1 MAMANQAQR
10 GRGRILE
17 YVCAN
22 HWAILPEV
30 LQTILSIAQG
40 ENESPEALAERLGR
54 PLQNTRNVLNRDGV
68 AVLPVSGPIFRYGNI
83 LTEISGATSV
93 EVLATDFRAAL
104 DDPDIRGIVL
114 EIDSPGGQIA
124 GISEFADQVAAAG
137 KPTVAYISDLGASA
151 GYWIASAADQV
162 IIRDTAAAGSVG
174 VVATLRRD
182 KKDDRIQI
190 VSSQSP
196 RKRVDPETE
205 DGRAVLQAVV
215 DDIADV
221 FIARVAS
228 YRAVSAEHVLEHFGQ
243 GGLLVGKNA
252 VSAGLADGL
261 GSLESIIAGLAG
273 KALGGKTMRKTEVTA
288 PAAKTISAEAGKM
301 SPPFIGEDAEL
312 FEAVFQEGRAS
323 GFEAGKEAGKPE
335 GWTEGVLHER
345 ARIKAIKAVLLPGHE
360 GLIERLMFDGTTTGP
375 EAAAMVIEAENG
387 KRVLHLKALKGD
399 APAPVAHT
407 VAPDREAAAAADAA
421 LPLEER
427 CKRAWESD
435 PKLRAEFG
443 DRYEAYLSFSRAEA
457 KGRVKILR
465 QA

>member
-1 MAMANQAQR
+1 MPHQ
-10 GRGRILE
+10 RILE
-17 YVCAN
+17 YLFSN

-40 ENESPEALAERLGR
+40 ENESPEAVAERLGR
-54 PLQNTRNVLNRDGV
+54 PLQNTRTVIHRDGV
-68 AVLPVSGPIFRYGNI
+68 AVLPVGGPIFRYANI

-221 FIARVAS
+221 FIGRVAS
-228 YRAVSAEHVLEHFGQ
+228 YRDVSDEHVLTHFGQ
-243 GGLLVGKNA
+243 GGILVGQNA
-252 VSAGLADGL
+252 VRAGLADEL
-261 GSLESIIAGLAG
+261 GSLESII
-273 KALGGKTMRKTEVTA
+273 KSLGVKTMRTKTE
-288 PAAKTISAEAGKM
+288 PAAQPPVLDRATLAAEHPELLATVLNEGHAQGFDQGRAEGLTAGA
-301 SPPFIGEDAEL
+301 DAEC
-312 FEAVFQEGRAS
+312 
-323 GFEAGKEAGKPE
+323 
-335 GWTEGVLHER
+335 
-345 ARIKAIKAVLLPGHE
+345 ARIKAVKAVSLPGHE
-360 GLIERLMFDGTTTGP
+360 GLIDRLMFDGTTTGP
-375 EAAAMVIEAENG
+375 EAAVLVLEAENG
-387 KRVLHLKALKGD
+387 KRKLHLRAIADD
-399 APAPVAHT
+399 APRPVAHA
-407 VAPDREAAAAADAA
+407 VAPDVEAAATADAA

-427 CKRAWESD
+427 CRRAWDRD
-435 PKLRAEFG
+435 PNLRAEFG
-443 DRYEAYLSFSRAEA
+443 DRYESYVAFSRAEE
-457 KGRVKILR
+457 KGSVKILR
-465 QA
+465 RA

>member
-1 MAMANQAQR
+1 MGHQ
-10 GRGRILE
+10 RILE
-17 YVCAN
+17 YLFSN

-30 LQTILSIAQG
+30 LHTILGIAQG
-40 ENESPEALAERLGR
+40 ENESPEAVAERLGR
-54 PLQNTRNVLNRDGV
+54 PLQNTRTVTHRDGV
-68 AVLPVSGPIFRYGNI
+68 AVLPVGGPIFRYANI

-151 GYWIASAADQV
+151 GYWIASAAERV

-196 RKRVDPETE
+196 RKRVNPETE
-205 DGRAVLQAVV
+205 EGRSVLQQVV

-221 FIARVAS
+221 FIGRVAS
-228 YRAVSAEHVLEHFGQ
+228 YRDVSVEHVLEHFGQ
-243 GGLLVGKNA
+243 GGILVGQSA
-252 VSAGLADGL
+252 VRAGLADGL
-261 GSLESIIAGLAG
+261 GSLESIITGLAG
-273 KALGGKTMRKTEVTA
+273 SLGGKSMRKLDVATTQ
-288 PAAKTISAEAGKM
+288 AAAAQPPMLDRASLEAEHSELVAEIREEGRRAGQEAGWTQ
-301 SPPFIGEDAEL
+301 GAE
-312 FEAVFQEGRAS
+312 
-323 GFEAGKEAGKPE
+323 
-335 GWTEGVLHER
+335 HER
-345 ARIKAIKAVLLPGHE
+345 ERIKAVKAVSLPGHE

-375 EAAAMVIEAENG
+375 EAAVLVLAAENETR
-387 KRVLHLKALKGD
+387 KQRLRAIADD
-399 APAPVAHT
+399 APPPVTHA
-407 VAPDREAAAAADAA
+407 VAPDLEAAANADAA

-427 CKRAWESD
+427 CKRAWDRD
-435 PKLRAEFG
+435 PNLRAEFG
-443 DRYEAYLSFSRAEA
+443 DQYESYLAFSRADA

-465 QA
+465 RA

>member
-1 MAMANQAQR
+1 MPHQ
-10 GRGRILE
+10 RILE
-17 YVCAN
+17 YLFSN

-40 ENESPEALAERLGR
+40 ENESPEAVAERLGR
-54 PLQNTRNVLNRDGV
+54 PLQNTRTVIHRDGV
-68 AVLPVSGPIFRYGNI
+68 AVLPVGGPIFRYANV

-221 FIARVAS
+221 FIGRVAS
-228 YRAVSAEHVLEHFGQ
+228 YRDVSDEHVLTHFGQ
-243 GGLLVGKNA
+243 GGILVGQNA
-252 VSAGLADGL
+252 VRAGLADEL
-261 GSLESIIAGLAG
+261 GSLESII
-273 KALGGKTMRKTEVTA
+273 KSLGVKTMRTKTE
-288 PAAKTISAEAGKM
+288 PAAQPPVLDRATLAAEHPELLATVLNEGHAQGFDQGRAEGLTAGA
-301 SPPFIGEDAEL
+301 DAEC
-312 FEAVFQEGRAS
+312 
-323 GFEAGKEAGKPE
+323 
-335 GWTEGVLHER
+335 
-345 ARIKAIKAVLLPGHE
+345 ARIKAVKAVSLPGHE
-360 GLIERLMFDGTTTGP
+360 GLIDRLMFDGTTTGP
-375 EAAAMVIEAENG
+375 EAAVLVLEAENG
-387 KRVLHLKALKGD
+387 KRKLHLRAIADD
-399 APAPVAHT
+399 APRPVAHA
-407 VAPDREAAAAADAA
+407 VAPDVEAAATADAA

-427 CKRAWESD
+427 CRRAWDRD
-435 PKLRAEFG
+435 PNLRAEFG
-443 DRYEAYLSFSRAEA
+443 DRYESYVAFSRAEE
-457 KGRVKILR
+457 KGSVKILR
-465 QA
+465 RA

>member
-1 MAMANQAQR
+1 MAHQ
-10 GRGRILE
+10 RILE
-17 YVCAN
+17 YLFSN

-40 ENESPEALAERLGR
+40 ENESPEAVAERLGR
-54 PLQNTRNVLNRDGV
+54 PLQNTRTVTHRDGV
-68 AVLPVSGPIFRYGNI
+68 AVLPVGGPIFRYANI

-151 GYWIASAADQV
+151 GYWIAAAADQV

-205 DGRAVLQAVV
+205 DGRAVLQGVV

-221 FIARVAS
+221 FIMQVAAYRRVDPA
-228 YRAVSAEHVLEHFGQ
+228 HVLEHFGQ
-243 GGLLVGKNA
+243 GGLLVGRKA
-252 VSAGLADGL
+252 VSAGLADEL
-261 GSLESIIAGLAG
+261 GSLESII
-273 KALGGKTMRKTEVTA
+273 KSLGVKTMRTKTE
-288 PAAKTISAEAGKM
+288 PAAQPPVLDRATLAAEHPELLATVLNEGHAQGFDQGRAEGLTAGA
-301 SPPFIGEDAEL
+301 DAEC
-312 FEAVFQEGRAS
+312 
-323 GFEAGKEAGKPE
+323 
-335 GWTEGVLHER
+335 
-345 ARIKAIKAVLLPGHE
+345 ARIQAVKAVSLPGHE
-360 GLIERLMFDGTTTGP
+360 GLIDRLMFDGTTTGP
-375 EAAAMVIEAENG
+375 EAAVLVLEAENG
-387 KRVLHLKALKGD
+387 KRKLHLRAIADD
-399 APAPVAHT
+399 APRPVAHA
-407 VAPDREAAAAADAA
+407 VAPDVEAAATADAA

-427 CKRAWESD
+427 CKRAWDRD
-435 PKLRAEFG
+435 PNLRAEFG
-443 DRYEAYLSFSRAEA
+443 DRYESYVAFSRAEE
-457 KGRVKILR
+457 KGSVKILR
-465 QA
+465 RA

>member
-1 MAMANQAQR
+1 MAHQ
-10 GRGRILE
+10 RILE
-17 YVCAN
+17 YLFSN

-30 LQTILSIAQG
+30 LQSILSILQG
-40 ENESPEALAERLGR
+40 ENESPEAVAERLGR
-54 PLQNTRNVLNRDGV
+54 PLQNTRTVTHREGV
-68 AVLPVSGPIFRYGNI
+68 AVLPVGGPIFRYGNL

-151 GYWIASAADQV
+151 GYWIASAAEQV

-196 RKRVDPETE
+196 RKRVDPDTE
-205 DGRAVLQAVV
+205 DGRAVLQTVV

-221 FIARVAS
+221 FIGRVAS
-228 YRAVSAEHVLEHFGQ
+228 YRDVSTDHVLEHFGQ

-252 VSAGLADGL
+252 VRAGLADGL

-273 KALGGKTMRKTEVTA
+273 KSVRGNTMRKTEPATA
-288 PAAKTISAEAGKM
+288 AESPLLDRKTLEAAY
-301 SPPFIGEDAEL
+301 PEL
-312 FEAVFQEGRAS
+312 LATVLEEGRAS
-323 GFEAGKEAGKPE
+323 GFEAGKEAGKTE
-335 GWTEGVLHER
+335 GWAAGAQHER
-345 ARIKAIKAVLLPGHE
+345 ARVKAVKAVSLPGHE
-360 GLIERLMFDGTTTGP
+360 GLIDRLMFDGTTTGP
-375 EAAAMVIEAENG
+375 EAAAMVIEAENA
-387 KRVLHLKALKGD
+387 KRQLHLQAIAND
-399 APAPVAHT
+399 APPPVAHA
-407 VAPDREAAAAADAA
+407 VAPELEAGPAADAA
-421 LPLEER
+421 LPLEDR
-427 CKRAWESD
+427 CKRAWDRD

-443 DRYEAYLSFSRAEA
+443 DRYESYLAFSRAEA
-457 KGRVKILR
+457 KGSVKILR
-465 QA
+465 RA

>member
-1 MAMANQAQR
+1 MSVRKDHAGPG

-17 YVCAN
+17 YLFSN

-30 LQTILSIAQG
+30 LQSILSIAQG
-40 ENESPEALAERLGR
+40 DNESPEALAERLGR
-54 PLQNTRNVLNRDGV
+54 PLQNTRTVINRDSI
-68 AVLPVSGPIFRYGNI
+68 AVIPISGPIFRYANI
-83 LTEISGATSV
+83 LTDISGATSV

-104 DDPDIRGIVL
+104 DDPNIRGIVL

-124 GISEFADQVAAAG
+124 GISEFADQVANAG

-151 GYWIASAADQV
+151 GYWIASAAEQV

-228 YRAVSAEHVLEHFGQ
+228 FRGVSADHVLEHFGQ
-243 GGLLVGKNA
+243 GGILVGRNA
-252 VSAGLADGL
+252 VRAGLADGL

-273 KALGGKTMRKTEVTA
+273 TSPGGKTMRSKTTPEPA
-288 PAAKTISAEAGKM
+288 PGVAG
-301 SPPFIGEDAEL
+301 SPPKLDRDTLAAEHPEL
-312 FEAVFQEGRAS
+312 LAEIVEEAKAA
-323 GFEAGKEAGKPE
+323 GFEAGREAGWKSGAE
-335 GWTEGVLHER
+335 HER
-345 ARIKAIKAVLLPGHE
+345 TRIMNVKAAALPGHE
-360 GLIERLMFDGTTTGP
+360 ALIESLMFDGVTDGP
-375 EAAAMVIEAENG
+375 KASAAVIEAERS
-387 KRVLHLKALKGD
+387 KRVLHLRQLSED
-399 APAPVAHT
+399 APRPVAHA
-407 VAPDREAAAAADAA
+407 VAPDLEAAPDAA

-427 CKRAWESD
+427 CKRAWDSD

-443 DRYEAYLSFSRAEA
+443 DRYEAYLAFSRADA
-457 KGRVKILR
+457 KGSVKILR
-465 QA
+465 RA

>member
-1 MAMANQAQR
+1 MPHQ
-10 GRGRILE
+10 RILE
-17 YVCAN
+17 YVLAA

-30 LQTILSIAQG
+30 LQTILAIAQG
-40 ENESPEALAERLGR
+40 ENESPEAVAERLGR
-54 PLQNTRNVLNRDGV
+54 PLQNTRTVIHRDGV
-68 AVLPVSGPIFRYGNI
+68 AVLPVGGPIFRYANI

-104 DDPDIRGIVL
+104 DNPDIRGIVL

-124 GISEFADQVAAAG
+124 GISEFADMVDAAD
-137 KPTVAYISDLGASA
+137 KPVHAYISDLGASA
-151 GYWIASAADQV
+151 GYWIASAAQQV

-205 DGRAVLQAVV
+205 DGRAVLQGVV

-228 YRAVSAEHVLEHFGQ
+228 FRGVSPEHVLEHFGQ

-252 VSAGLADGL
+252 VRAGLADGL

-273 KALGGKTMRKTEVTA
+273 TSVRGNTMRTKTEPA
-288 PAAKTISAEAGKM
+288 PAAQTSALTREILAAEH
-301 SPPFIGEDAEL
+301 PALLDAIL
-312 FEAVFQEGRAS
+312 DEGRA
-323 GFEAGKEAGKPE
+323 AGYEE
-335 GWTEGVLHER
+335 GRNRGRLEGAIEGGQHEQD
-345 ARIKAIKAVLLPGHE
+345 RIKAVKAVLLPGHE

-375 EAAAMVIEAENG
+375 EAAALVIAAENEQ
-387 KRVLHLKALKGD
+387 RVLHLKAHRDD
-399 APAPVAHT
+399 APPPVAHA
-407 VAPDREAAAAADAA
+407 VAPDPQATAAADAA

-427 CKRAWESD
+427 CKRAWDRD
-435 PKLRAEFG
+435 PNLRAEFG
-443 DRYEAYLSFSRAEA
+443 DRYESYLAFSRADA
-457 KGRVKILR
+457 KGSVKILR
-465 QA
+465 RA

>member
-1 MAMANQAQR
+1 M
-10 GRGRILE
+10 GHPRILE
-17 YVCAN
+17 YLFSN

-40 ENESPEALAERLGR
+40 ENESPEAVAERLGR
-54 PLQNTRNVLNRDGV
+54 PLQNTRTVINRDGV
-68 AVLPVSGPIFRYGNI
+68 AVLPVSGPIFRYANI
-83 LTEISGATSV
+83 MTEISGATSV
-93 EVLATDFRAAL
+93 EVLAQDFRAAL

-114 EIDSPGGQIA
+114 EIDSPGGQVN

-137 KPTVAYISDLGASA
+137 KPTVAYISDLGAS
-151 GYWIASAADQV
+151 GGLWIASAADQV

-205 DGRAVLQAVV
+205 EGRAVLQTVV

-221 FIARVAS
+221 FIDRLAS
-228 YRAVSAEHVLEHFGQ
+228 YRGVSTEHVLEHFGQ
-243 GGLLVGKNA
+243 GGLLVGRNA
-252 VSAGLADGL
+252 VRAGLADGL

-273 KALGGKTMRKTEVTA
+273 NQRGVKTMRTKTEPATA
-288 PAAKTISAEAGKM
+288 AQAPFLDRATLEATYPELLAACLSEGHEEAFAKGK
-301 SPPFIGEDAEL
+301 A
-312 FEAVFQEGRAS
+312 
-323 GFEAGKEAGKPE
+323 
-335 GWTEGVLHER
+335 EGVTVGAEHER
-345 ARIKAIKAVLLPGHE
+345 LRIKAVKAVSLPGHE

-375 EAAAMVIEAENG
+375 EAAVLVLGAENAN
-387 KRVLHLKALKGD
+387 RQQHLKAIAAD
-399 APAPVAHT
+399 APPPVVHA
-407 VAPDREAAAAADAA
+407 VAPDREAATAADAA

-427 CKRAWESD
+427 CKRAWDSD

-443 DRYEAYLSFSRAEA
+443 DRFESYLAFSRAEA
-457 KGRVKILR
+457 KGSVKIFR
-465 QA
+465 RA

>member
-1 MAMANQAQR
+1 MAHQ
-10 GRGRILE
+10 RILE
-17 YVCAN
+17 YVLSS

-30 LQTILSIAQG
+30 LQTILCIAQG
-40 ENESPEALAERLGR
+40 ENESPEAVAAKLGR
-54 PLQNTRNVLNRDGV
+54 PLQNTRTVTHRDGV
-68 AVLPVSGPIFRYGNI
+68 AVLPVGGPIFRYANV

-114 EIDSPGGQIA
+114 EIDSPGGQSA

-137 KPTVAYISDLGASA
+137 KPTVAYISDIGASA

-162 IIRDTAAAGSVG
+162 IIRDTAVAGSVG

-221 FIARVAS
+221 FIGRVAS
-228 YRAVSAEHVLEHFGQ
+228 YRGVSAEHVLAHFGQ
-243 GGLLVGKNA
+243 GGLLVGRNA
-252 VSAGLADGL
+252 VSAGMADGL

-273 KALGGKTMRKTEVTA
+273 KSARGNTMRTKTEPATA
-288 PAAKTISAEAGKM
+288 AQPPVLDRETLAAAY
-301 SPPFIGEDAEL
+301 PEL
-312 FEAVFQEGRAS
+312 LESIQEEGRAVGREEGRGM
-323 GFEAGKEAGKPE
+323 GFEDGWAKGIEA
-335 GWTEGVLHER
+335 ER
-345 ARIKAIKAVLLPGHE
+345 GRIKAVKAVSLPGHE

-375 EAAAMVIEAENG
+375 EAAVLVLAAENG
-387 KRVLHLKALKGD
+387 KRTLHLKAIKDD
-399 APAPVAHT
+399 APPPVTHA
-407 VAPDREAAAAADAA
+407 VAPDLESAAASDTA

-427 CKRAWESD
+427 CKRAWDRD

-443 DRYEAYLSFSRAEA
+443 DRYESYLAFTRAEE
-457 KGRVKILR
+457 KGSVKILR
-465 QA
+465 RA

>member
-1 MAMANQAQR
+1 MSHQ
-10 GRGRILE
+10 RILE
-17 YVCAN
+17 YLFSN

-40 ENESPEALAERLGR
+40 ENESPEAVAERLGR
-54 PLQNTRNVLNRDGV
+54 PLQNTRTVTHRDGV
-68 AVLPVSGPIFRYGNI
+68 AVLPVGGPIFRYANV

-104 DDPDIRGIVL
+104 DNPDIRGIVL

-124 GISEFADQVAAAG
+124 GISEFADMVDAAD
-137 KPTVAYISDLGASA
+137 KPVHAYISDLGASA
-151 GYWIASAADQV
+151 GYWIASAAEQV

-174 VVATLRRD
+174 VVETLRRD

-221 FIARVAS
+221 FIGRVAA
-228 YRAVSAEHVLEHFGQ
+228 YRRVSAEHVLEHFGQ

-252 VSAGLADGL
+252 VRAGLADGL

-273 KALGGKTMRKTEVTA
+273 TSVRGNTMRTKSEPATA
-288 PAAKTISAEAGKM
+288 AQPPTLDRNTLAGEH
-301 SPPFIGEDAEL
+301 PEL
-312 FEAVFQEGRAS
+312 FKAVFEEGELV
-323 GFEAGKEAGKPE
+323 GFEAGKIKGWVAGAE
-335 GWTEGVLHER
+335 EER
-345 ARIKAIKAVLLPGHE
+345 DRIQAVKAVSLPGHE
-360 GLIERLMFDGTTTGP
+360 GLIDRLMFDGKTTGP
-375 EAAAMVIEAENG
+375 EAAALVIGAENER
-387 KRVLHLKALKGD
+387 RVLHLKAHRDD
-399 APAPVAHT
+399 APPPVAHA
-407 VAPDREAAAAADAA
+407 VAPDPQATAAADAA

-427 CKRAWESD
+427 CKRAWYAD
-435 PKLRAEFG
+435 PNLRAEFR
-443 DRYEAYLSFSRAEA
+443 DSFDAYLAFSRAES
-457 KGRVKILR
+457 KGKVKILSR
-465 QA
+465 A

>member
-1 MAMANQAQR
+1 MPHE
-10 GRGRILE
+10 RILE
-17 YVCAN
+17 YVLSS

-40 ENESPEALAERLGR
+40 ENESPEAVAERLGR
-54 PLQNTRNVLNRDGV
+54 PLQNTRTMINRDGV
-68 AVLPVSGPIFRYGNI
+68 AVLPVGGPIFRYANI

-196 RKRVDPETE
+196 RKRVDPDTE
-205 DGRAVLQAVV
+205 EGRAVLQTVV

-221 FIARVAS
+221 FIQRVAA
-228 YRAVSAEHVLEHFGQ
+228 YRGVDPADVLQNFGQ
-243 GGLLVGKNA
+243 GGLLVGRNA

-273 KALGGKTMRKTEVTA
+273 NSVRGNTMRKTETA
-288 PAAKTISAEAGKM
+288 TVAQAPDRGPEVS
-301 SPPFIGEDAEL
+301 
-312 FEAVFQEGRAS
+312 AVFVKEALADGYDVEHPGLLAAILTA
-323 GFEAGKEAGKPE
+323 GFKNGKETGFVDGCNAGAE
-335 GWTEGVLHER
+335 SER
-345 ARIKAIKAVLLPGHE
+345 DRIKAVKAVSLPGHE
-360 GLIERLMFDGTTTGP
+360 GLIERLMFDGKTTGP
-375 EAAAMVIEAENG
+375 EAAAMVIAAENG
-387 KRVLHLKALKGD
+387 KRTLHLKAIKDD
-399 APAPVAHT
+399 APPPVAHA
-407 VAPDREAAAAADAA
+407 VAPEAVAAAAADAA
-421 LPLEER
+421 LPLEDR
-427 CKRAWESD
+427 CKRAWDRD
-435 PKLRAEFG
+435 PNLRAEFG
-443 DRYEAYLSFSRAEA
+443 DRYESYLAFSRAEA
-457 KGRVKILR
+457 KGSVKILR
-465 QA
+465 RAG